1 MSGSR
6 FPKGVFGQGEE
17 PDARFT
23 LANERTFLAWVR
35 TALAMLAGAV
45 AVHAPAIELDEWVK
59 NTISLVLLGAASL
72 AVSQSWLRWRAVEVS
87 IRTGRP
93 LPGFAGPAALAAVIG
108 VLIVGVAIGVLV
120 AALA

>member
-1 MSGSR
+1 VSASR
-6 FPKGVFGQGEE
+6 FPKNVFGQGDE

-45 AVHAPAIELDEWVK
+45 AVHAPAIDLDDWVK
-59 NTISLVLLGAASL
+59 NVISLVLLGAATL

-93 LPGFAGPAALAAVIG
+93 LPGFAGPAMLSAVIG
-108 VLIVGVAIGVLV
+108 VLIVGVAAGVVV

>member
-72 AVSQSWLRWRAVEVS
+72 AVTQSWLRWRAVEVS
-87 IRTGRP
+87 IRTGQP
-93 LPGFAGPAALAAVIG
+93 LPGFAGPAMLAAVIG

>member
-6 FPKGVFGQGEE
+6 FPKDVFGQGEE

-45 AVHAPAIELDEWVK
+45 AVHAPAIDVDEWVK
-59 NTISLVLLGAASL
+59 NTISLVLLGAATV
-72 AVSQSWLRWRAVEVS
+72 AVSQSWLRWRAVEVA

-93 LPGFAGPAALAAVIG
+93 LPGFAGPAMLAAVIG
-108 VLIVGVAIGVLV
+108 VLIVGVAVGVVV
-120 AALA
+120 AAIT

>member
-1 MSGSR
+1 VTGSR
-6 FPKGVFGQGEE
+6 FPKSVFGQGEE

-35 TALAMLAGAV
+35 TALAMLAGSV
-45 AVHAPAIELDEWVK
+45 AVHAPAIELDEWAK
-59 NTISLVLLGAASL
+59 NIISLVLLGAAAL
-72 AVSQSWLRWRAVEVS
+72 AVSQSWRRWRAVEVS

-93 LPGFAGPAALAAVIG
+93 LPGFAGPAMLAGVIG
-108 VLIVGVAIGVLV
+108 LLIVGVAVGVIV